1 MKIYGTESNDYIL
14 KEFGKRIQDTRI
26 SVTMTQREL
35 AERAGVSLS
44 TMERIENGDNV
55 KIENRAL
62 LSLIHEMVPW
72 TKDSNRSSI
81 KDMCTRDDVR
91 ILEIC
96 ESLENES
103 PVKPMKLRK
112 TNSLTDQLEAL
123 ASKTTGGLIGL
134 DESEFW

>member
-55 KIENRAL
+55 KIENILNVMRAL
-62 LSLIHEMVPW
+62 S
-72 TKDSNRSSI
+72 T
-81 KDMCTRDDVR
+81 DD
-91 ILEIC
+91 C
-96 ESLENES
+96 H
-103 PVKPMKLRK
+103 
-112 TNSLTDQLEAL
+112 
-123 ASKTTGGLIGL
+123 
-134 DESEFW
+134 